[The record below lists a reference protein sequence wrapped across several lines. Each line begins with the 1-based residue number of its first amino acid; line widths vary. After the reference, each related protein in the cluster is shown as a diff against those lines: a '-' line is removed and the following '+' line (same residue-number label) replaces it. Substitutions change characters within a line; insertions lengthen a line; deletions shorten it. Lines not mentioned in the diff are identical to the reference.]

1 MTRGGRR
8 VYETTVTV
16 RNVPGIHARPAAE
29 LVKKASLF
37 KCQIQIGTDR
47 LMVNAKSIMGVMMLA
62 AETGTVLV
70 IRATGPDERAAAE
83 ALKGLIEARFG
94 E

>member
-1 MTRGGRR
+1 
-8 VYETTVTV
+8 
-16 RNVPGIHARPAAE
+16 
-29 LVKKASLF
+29 
-37 KCQIQIGTDR
+37 
-47 LMVNAKSIMGVMMLA
+47 MMLA